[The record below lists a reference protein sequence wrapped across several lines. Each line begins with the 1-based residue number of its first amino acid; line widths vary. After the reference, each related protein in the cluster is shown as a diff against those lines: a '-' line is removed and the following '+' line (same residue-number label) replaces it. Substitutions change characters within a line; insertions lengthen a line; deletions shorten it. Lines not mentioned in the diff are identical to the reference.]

1 MNDQEIRYY
10 LLGYITE
17 EMKEN
22 WLDTDMNFPR
32 DFTEK

>member
-17 EMKEN
+17 EMKA
-22 WLDTDMNFPR
+22 LDER
-32 DFTEK
+32 ELAGY